1 MYVTAKHLLAL
12 NFKALFSHNLKL
24 YTHRDVL
31 TYNGFENT
39 LCVLRLKFVR
49 KTSTFRQKNY

>member
-39 LCVLRLKFVR
+39 LCVLY
-49 KTSTFRQKNY
+49 TIE